1 MKTMTAGILAL
12 GLCAS
17 ASPASAQ
24 MLQWTDRLFIN
35 VNGGVQVGS
44 HDLDRN
50 ATFNLYDEDGQLQTS
65 QSAKSGGL
73 FDISAG
79 YKLWKNW
86 AFGIGYSHMGSD
98 SDSSVH
104 AQVPDPIFFDR
115 PRPLDASASGLDH
128 SENAINLDATWMM
141 PVTDKIDVGMS
152 FGPTIFLVSQQVVSS
167 LSVAEPGPTLASVNI
182 SREKETTV
190 GLNFGVDVNY
200 MLTPRYGAGLLARYS
215 WGSVD
220 IGNDSLTVGGFQIGA
235 GFRMRF

>member
-1 MKTMTAGILAL
+1 MTAGILAL

-17 ASPASAQ
+17 AAPASAQ
-24 MLQWTDRLFIN
+24 MQWTDRAFLN

-50 ATFNLYDEDGQLQTS
+50 ATFTLYDEDGQLQTS
-65 QSAKSGGL
+65 QSVKSGGL
-73 FDISAG
+73 FDISGG

-86 AFGIGYSHMGSD
+86 AVGIGYSYTGSD

-104 AQVPDPIFFDR
+104 ALVPDPGFFDR

-128 SENAINLDATWMM
+128 SEHAINLDATWMM
-141 PVTDKIDVGMS
+141 PFTDKIDLGLS
-152 FGPTIFLVSQQVVSS
+152 LGPTIFLVRQEVVSS
-167 LSVAEPGPTLASVNI
+167 VSVAEPGPTLASVNI
-182 SREKETTV
+182 SREHETTV
-190 GLNFGVDVNY
+190 GLNFGLDVNY

-220 IGNDSLTVGGFQIGA
+220 IDNDSLTVGGFQIGA